1 MCYIWNFFIFHNLM
15 KFDNIVICV
24 SQLIKFRWRKT
35 LYREHLIDAPSF
47 SGRWIG
53 IYLAWKRSI
62 KTRKTYVEHLKACH
76 ANDLWMHCSTFQES
90 FDQGFVYAVCCSMF
104 FSFCHQFGTYLAKNV
119 ANSHNLILDYL
130 FTACWIP
137 SMYMIGNIVWNEI
150 CK

>member
-1 MCYIWNFFIFHNLM
+1 
-15 KFDNIVICV
+15 
-24 SQLIKFRWRKT
+24 
-35 LYREHLIDAPSF
+35 
-47 SGRWIG
+47 
-53 IYLAWKRSI
+53 
-62 KTRKTYVEHLKACH
+62 
-76 ANDLWMHCSTFQES
+76 MHCFTFQES

-150 CK
+150 VIQLMRVYLKFLNFVFNIYYILHLNSISKLPCFSWSPWFICFPMVLETQDLNSRCFRMPRFSNFPIV